1 MLIHMEDDNNLL
13 KLEHN
18 FIGMKN
24 VLLSAVFV
32 GFSAVA
38 AFAASHAGEMDF
50 AVVDADANGMVSME
64 EATAAGWK
72 WSEEDFKAADSDA
85 DGSLNAEEFAA
96 ASAN

>member
-1 MLIHMEDDNNLL
+1 MPLRSMIIVPVRILTGVS
-13 KLEHN
+13 
-18 FIGMKN
+18 FMKN

-32 GFSAVA
+32 GFSAIA

-50 AVVDADANGMVSME
+50 TVVDADANGMVTME

-72 WSEEDFKAADSDA
+72 WSEEDFTAADTDA

-96 ASAN
+96 AAAM